1 MTQNLSMT
9 LKELLEIAKL
19 QLKDLTT
26 IQNPD
31 FRLEEAEYMKDEKVW
46 NIVVSYL
53 VENTNKRG
61 NPLGA
66 LSYEFQFHRIY
77 KRIKIAEDKTIVG
90 LYIYN
95 NKE

>member
-1 MTQNLSMT
+1 MTS
-9 LKELLEIAKL
+9 LKELLDIAKL

-26 IQNPD
+26 IQSPD
-31 FRLEEAEYMKDEKVW
+31 FRLEEAEYKKDEKIW

-61 NPLGA
+61 NPLAA
-66 LSYEFQFHRIY
+66 LTSEFQFHRMY
-77 KRIKIAEDKTIVG
+77 KRIKIADDKTIVG